1 MLDGGRFLINVEII
15 MKDEDAANIGENAN
29 NRVKVNVSGAGRLI
43 GLDNGDSTDYDQ
55 YKGLSRRLFSGKL
68 MAIIGKHFRRRIY

>member
-15 MKDEDAANIGENAN
+15 MKDEDGNIVENAN

-43 GLDNGDSTDYDQ
+43 GLDNGDSTDYDK

>member
-15 MKDEDAANIGENAN
+15 MKDEDGNIVE
-29 NRVKVNVSGAGRLI
+29 
-43 GLDNGDSTDYDQ
+43 NGDSTDYDQ

>member
-15 MKDEDAANIGENAN
+15 MKDEDGNIVENAN

-55 YKGLSRRLFSGKL
+55 YK
-68 MAIIGKHFRRRIY
+68 

>member
-15 MKDEDAANIGENAN
+15 MKDEDGNIVENAN

-68 MAIIGKHFRRRIY
+68 MAIIGKYFRRRIY